1 MLVLVE
7 SKKEIRS
14 CQKRLE
20 EIITKKFTE
29 SQKRDIGFPGG
40 HITDAK
46 VLTNGKIWYWSKLL
60 ENDDNQ
66 SCRFLNWFGVIN
78 DQKSLNITVELN
90 VPITGI
96 NNRVASFFAKD
107 PVSQIPYLIH
117 TGKVGGGKEGVGKY
131 AFLSYLNAKLVNI
144 IDSEGKTKQGM
155 ILMALDET
163 ASIAVLLKYIGA
175 IVQFKEAV
183 RRDEFDTEKSMQ
195 LIEQYRDYYLEYFG
209 KKRGVRS
216 ENLEYIS
223 YHGLIVDALQ
233 TWRCKKNTN
242 NNPRIVKNTFID
254 LGVEEGGKLTE
265 LYEVK
270 TDSSRI
276 NIYTAIGQLMV
287 HSHEQDCQKY
297 LVIPTSDEIPSIFN
311 EVCNSLSITI
321 IKFEI
326 SNEIVTILDN

>member
-7 SKKEIRS
+7 SKKEIRN
-14 CQKRLE
+14 CQKKLE
-20 EIITKKFTE
+20 GIIKKNFTE

-40 HITDAK
+40 HITDAEI
-46 VLTNGKIWYWSKLL
+46 LTNDKMWYWSKLF
-60 ENDDNQ
+60 ENEDNK
-66 SCRFLNWFGVIN
+66 SPRFLNWFGLMG
-78 DQKSLNITVELN
+78 DKKSLDITVELN
-90 VPITGI
+90 IPIEGV
-96 NNRVASFFAKD
+96 NNQVASFFAID

-117 TGKVGGGKEGVGKY
+117 TGKIGGGRKGVGKF
-131 AFLSYLNAKLVNI
+131 AFLSDLNAKLVNV

-175 IVQFKEAV
+175 IVNFKEAV
-183 RRDEFDTEKSMQ
+183 KNGEFETPQAVQK
-195 LIEQYRDYYLEYFG
+195 IEQYKAYYSESFG

-216 ENLEYIS
+216 QYLDYIS
-223 YHGLIVDALQ
+223 NHGLIVDALQ
-233 TWRCKKNTN
+233 SWYLKKNIN
-242 NNPRIVKNTFID
+242 NNSRIVKNIFID

-270 TDSSRI
+270 TDSSRT

-287 HSHEQDCQKY
+287 HSYEQDCQKY
-297 LVIPTSDEIPSIFN
+297 LVIPTSDEIPNIFN
-311 EVCNSLSITI
+311 GVCSSLNIKI

-326 SNEIVTILDN
+326 FNEIVTILDN